1 MFIKVKD
8 PQKIYFDRET
18 KITFYGKDI
27 YQTKATGYVRAQ
39 INSGAFIE
47 VEAPK
52 VEPKAEPKAEP
63 KDTGKDQAKTKGGD
77 PKNSS
82 ELDLKLPKDK

>member
-8 PQKIYFDRET
+8 PQKVYFDRET
-18 KITFYGKDI
+18 KITFYGKDV

-47 VEAPK
+47 VEA
-52 VEPKAEPKAEP
+52 PKAEPKAEP

-82 ELDLKLPKDK
+82 ETDLKLPKDK